1 VKTTTVSRPS
11 PSASTKLQFRA
22 FLVAIALLG
31 VAAIST
37 QVIIGGFK
45 LLQTAVEFGDNLTI
59 TYIVGG
65 ALATLSYIVIA
76 LGYLRYRSVDIHA
89 PLRPPTRREVGWVLG
104 GIIVAFGVAILIEV
118 VGAVLGAEGATN
130 FATAAAV
137 GNPVLVY
144 GLLLVGNILLI
155 GPAEE
160 LLFRGVI
167 QGRLRES
174 FGPAFAIGFTSLG
187 FALSHVPSYWIGG
200 SDLFTLGVLFALLG
214 IAAGGI
220 ILGAIYE
227 RTKNLIVVALIHGLI
242 NAIGVV
248 LILVTVL

>member
-1 VKTTTVSRPS
+1 MKTITASRPS
-11 PSASTKLQFRA
+11 PSKSTKAQFRA

-31 VAAIST
+31 AAAIST
-37 QVIIGGFK
+37 QGIIEGFK
-45 LLQTAVEFGDNLTI
+45 LLQTSLGYGDNLTI
-59 TYIVGG
+59 TYLVGG
-65 ALATLSYIVIA
+65 ALATFSYIVIA
-76 LGYLRYRSVDIHA
+76 IVYLRYRPVAIHA
-89 PLRPPTRREVGWVLG
+89 PLRRPTLREVGWIVG
-104 GIIVAFGVAILIEV
+104 GIIVAFSAAILIEAI
-118 VGAVLGAEGATN
+118 GAVVGAEGATN

-137 GNPVLVY
+137 GNPLLVY
-144 GLLLVGNILLI
+144 GLLLVGNIVLI

-174 FGPAFAIGFTSLG
+174 FGPAIAIGITSLG

-214 IAAGGI
+214 IAVGGI
-220 ILGAIYE
+220 ILGTIYE

-242 NAIGVV
+242 NAVGVGIT
-248 LILVTVL
+248 LIMLL

>member
-1 VKTTTVSRPS
+1 VKTIAASRPS
-11 PSASTKLQFRA
+11 PTISTKTQVRA
-22 FLVAIALLG
+22 LLVAIGLLG
-31 VAAIST
+31 AAAVST
-37 QVIIGGFK
+37 QGIIEGSK
-45 LLQTAVEFGDNLTI
+45 LLQTALGYGDDLTI

-65 ALATLSYIVIA
+65 ALATFSYIVIA
-76 LGYLRYRSVDIHA
+76 ITYLHYRPVAIHA
-89 PLRPPTRREVGWVLG
+89 PLRRPTLREMGWIAG
-104 GIIVAFGVAILIEV
+104 GIIVAFGVAILIEAI
-118 VGAVLGAEGATN
+118 GAVLGAEGATN

-137 GNPVLVY
+137 GNPMLVY

-174 FGPAFAIGFTSLG
+174 FGPALAIGVISLG

-214 IAAGGI
+214 IAAGGL
-220 ILGAIYE
+220 ILGTIYE
-227 RTKNLIVVALIHGLI
+227 RTQNLIVVALIYGLI
-242 NAIGVV
+242 NAVGVG
-248 LILVTVL
+248 ITLVMLL

>member
-1 VKTTTVSRPS
+1 MKTITASRTS
-11 PSASTKLQFRA
+11 LSAPTKIQFRSL
-22 FLVAIALLG
+22 LVAIALLAT
-31 VAAIST
+31 AAIST
-37 QVIIGGFK
+37 QGIIEGFK
-45 LLQTAVEFGDNLTI
+45 LLQTALGYGGNLTI

-65 ALATLSYIVIA
+65 ALATVSYIVIA
-76 LGYLRYRSVDIHA
+76 VLYLHYRPVTIHA
-89 PLRPPTRREVGWVLG
+89 PLRPPTLREVGWIVG
-104 GIIVAFGVAILIEV
+104 GIIIAFVAAILIEAT
-118 VGAVLGAEGATN
+118 GAALGAGGATN

-174 FGPAFAIGFTSLG
+174 FGPAIAIGITSLG
-187 FALSHVPSYWIGG
+187 FALSHIPSYWIGG

-214 IAAGGI
+214 IAAGGL
-220 ILGAIYE
+220 ILGTIYE

-242 NAIGVV
+242 NAVGVGIV
-248 LILVTVL
+248 LLTLM